1 MAAKKSESTKKVPK
15 TAAPAEAPSPLPPV
29 EALLPPAALERLRA
43 GFDEAA
49 MLYGADMAVK
59 YPYPPAG
66 PWTDPP
72 GDMFYRT
79 KPLLPHKKREMVL
92 LATLTGQRAYSE
104 LAVHVYWG
112 LMEGLDPDEIA
123 NVLLLTSMYTGMP
136 TWSNAIRVLR
146 TALTTLAKIAAEA
159 ETDPTRA
166 QTANLMPVYM
176 AGMRG

>member
-1 MAAKKSESTKKVPK
+1 MAAKKSESKKKGGPS
-15 TAAPAEAPSPLPPV
+15 APAAESPPPV
-29 EALLPPAALERLRA
+29 PSLDSLLPPAALARLRA
-43 GFDEAA
+43 GYDEAA

-72 GDMFYRT
+72 GDMFYRS

-112 LMEGLDPDEIA
+112 LMEGLEADEIA

-146 TALTTLAKIAAEA
+146 TALTVLARIAAEA
-159 ETDPTRA
+159 EADPSRA
-166 QTANLMPVYM
+166 QTANLMPAYM
-176 AGMRG
+176 GAMRP

>member
-1 MAAKKSESTKKVPK
+1 MAAKKSASKKK
-15 TAAPAEAPSPLPPV
+15 GATSAPAADPPSPIPPLD
-29 EALLPPAALERLRA
+29 ALLPPAALARLRA
-43 GFDEAA
+43 GYDEAA
-49 MLYGADMAVK
+49 MLHGADMAVK

-112 LMEGLDPDEIA
+112 LMEGLEPDEIA

-146 TALTTLAKIAAEA
+146 TALGVLAKIAAEA
-159 ETDPTRA
+159 EADPSRA
-166 QTANLMPVYM
+166 RTANLMPVYM